1 MLAEWRNWSGSLR
14 AGNFFRAVAE
24 GVLHRDLDERLTVW
38 FSEHPRF

>member
-24 GVLHRDLDERLTVW
+24 GVLHRDLDARLTVW